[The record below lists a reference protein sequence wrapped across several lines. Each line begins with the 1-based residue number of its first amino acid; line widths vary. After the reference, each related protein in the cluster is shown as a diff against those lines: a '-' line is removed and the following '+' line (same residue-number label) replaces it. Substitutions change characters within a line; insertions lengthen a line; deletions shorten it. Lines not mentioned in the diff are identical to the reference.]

1 MRNLTLR
8 QLRTVSA
15 IFRHGKINLAAREL
29 GLTGPAVSLQIQQ
42 LEEETGLLLFER
54 RREGMIPTEAGH
66 VVHEAARAI
75 RSEVRH
81 LEDAIAAIK
90 GLRRGKIRL
99 GVVSTGKYFA
109 PKLIA
114 GFLKE
119 APGIELKLFI
129 GNRAETI
136 AKLKDH
142 EIDIALMGRPPK
154 EIEVRSRVF
163 GDHPLVFIAPAG
175 HALAQEIEITKERIA
190 QEQFIVREKGSGTR
204 ISLEIFL
211 SDIPG
216 RLDHLGTE
224 MDSNETIKQAVI
236 AGLGVA
242 FISAHTIEQEVRNG
256 SLRVLDVIDTP
267 IRRQWFSV
275 SRASPA
281 IPPAIEAFEVFLQDK
296 GARYLPLVTKP
307 YPASAFDTV

>member
-1 MRNLTLR
+1 MRNISLR
-8 QLRTVSA
+8 QIRTVLA
-15 IFRHGKINLAAREL
+15 LTEHGKVSAAARAL
-29 GLTGPAVSLQIQQ
+29 GLTSPAVTIQLQQM
-42 LEEETGLLLFER
+42 EEELGFELFTR
-54 RREGMIPTEAGH
+54 TRSGVMATEAGEI
-66 VVHEAARAI
+66 VIETAKRITGEIASLEERLAALKG
-75 RSEVRH
+75 V
-81 LEDAIAAIK
+81 AA
-90 GLRRGKIRL
+90 GTIRL

-109 PKLIA
+109 PRVLAAFNKLY
-114 GFLKE
+114 
-119 APGIELKLFI
+119 PGVQMRLVAA
-129 GNRAETI
+129 NRAEI
-136 AKLKDH
+136 IDRLRNY
-142 EIDIALMGRPPK
+142 EIDVALMGRPPK
-154 EIEVRSRVF
+154 EIDVRSRVF

-175 HALAQEIEITKERIA
+175 HALAQQIEITKERIA